1 MPARKQK
8 PKPRPKSSEFKDP
21 FSMRAKLADYLEW
34 MEVRNYSEKT
44 VTNRFHYVG
53 VFLDWCD
60 ERSLARPNE
69 ITKPILE
76 RFQRH
81 LYFYR
86 KKGGKPLS
94 FKSQHNHLTS
104 VREFFKWLTRNNFI
118 LYNPASELE
127 LPRLGQRLPKY
138 VLSVSETE
146 QVLSKA
152 EIDNPLGL
160 RDRAILEVLY
170 STGMRRRE
178 LINLAIY
185 DLDFD
190 RGTVFI
196 REGKGKK
203 DRTIPIGERAL
214 AWCEKYLNEV
224 RPSLVFEPDDRIIFL
239 TQAGEKFGG
248 DRLSQLVKNYIV
260 SADIGKKGSCH
271 LFRHTMAT
279 LLLENGADIR
289 HIQAMLGHSS
299 VTSTQIYTQVSIRQ
313 LKQIHTATH
322 PARLERKK
330 E

>member
-8 PKPRPKSSEFKDP
+8 PKPRPKSHDFKDP

-34 MEVRNYSEKT
+34 MEVRNYSDQT
-44 VTNRFHYVG
+44 VKNRFHYVG
-53 VFLDWCD
+53 IFLDWCD
-60 ERSLARPNE
+60 ERSLARSND

-86 KKGGKPLS
+86 KKDGKPLS
-94 FKSQHNHLTS
+94 FRSQHSHLIS
-104 VREFFKWLTRNNFI
+104 IREFFKWLTRNNFI

-152 EIDNPLGL
+152 DIDNPLGL

-170 STGMRRRE
+170 STGMRRKE

-224 RPSLVFEPDDRIIFL
+224 RPELVFEPDDRIIFL
-239 TQAGEKFGG
+239 TQAGERFSGNH
-248 DRLSQLVKNYIV
+248 LSELVRDYIR
-260 SADIGKKGSCH
+260 SADIGKTGSCH